1 MSRRKTYGF
10 TREKAERIS
19 KNTEEAYLRLY
30 EKFSI
35 SKEQLKDLG
44 EQSLKSYVETN
55 PDDFHK
61 EDFLDITNCTDN
73 ECSCVFSQEEIERLV
88 ELTKE
93 PSYTIPSGL
102 SREEMRK
109 WISDIGSKLLT
120 QNSEKGKL
128 VNE

>member
-1 MSRRKTYGF
+1 MCRRKTYGF

-30 EKFSI
+30 EKFNM

-44 EQSLKSYVETN
+44 EQSLKSYVETS

-61 EDFLDITNCTDN
+61 EDFLGITNCTDK

-88 ELTKE
+88 ELTRE
-93 PSYTIPSGL
+93 PSYTLPSGL
-102 SREEMRK
+102 SREERRK
-109 WISDIGSKLLT
+109 WISDIGSKLLA
-120 QNSEKGKL
+120 QNSEEEIGR
-128 VNE
+128 